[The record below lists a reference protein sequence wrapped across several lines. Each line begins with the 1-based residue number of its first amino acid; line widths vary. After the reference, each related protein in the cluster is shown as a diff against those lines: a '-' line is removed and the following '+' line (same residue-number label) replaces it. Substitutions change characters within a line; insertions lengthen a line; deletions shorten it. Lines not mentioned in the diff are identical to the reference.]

1 MKKIITAMIRLRLE
15 YAALIWSPTEK
26 KKNKEPGKDTE
37 DSGQSGTGVIESAM

>member
-15 YAALIWSPTEK
+15 YAALIWSPHRK
-26 KKNKEPGKDTE
+26 INKEPGNDTE